1 MGKTWNKR
9 DGHNKGV
16 KNNNK
21 HEEWGYK
28 ENNKSHNSKSN
39 HQSER
44 QAKEQRQKFED
55 DFLYGPL
62 EFLD

>member
-21 HEEWGYK
+21 NEEWGYK

-55 DFLYGPL
+55 DFLYGTL